1 MIANKSEYVTGSE
14 IKLELMIKSK
24 NYKYNAIILP
34 INAYDK
40 YKRRLIA
47 SSTTTTDKSIWIS
60 MVGFKTTSRNNFFKF
75 QLKEFFLVQQ
85 NLI

>member
-1 MIANKSEYVTGSE
+1 MGSE
-14 IKLELMIKSK
+14 IKLRLMFKSK
-24 NYKYNAIILP
+24 HYKYNAIILP

-47 SSTTTTDKSIWIS
+47 STTTDKSIWKS
-60 MVGFKTTSRNNFFKF
+60 MVGRTTSRDIYFKF
-75 QLKEFFLVQQ
+75 QLKEPFLVQQ

>member
-14 IKLELMIKSK
+14 IKLGLMIKSK
-24 NYKYNAIILP
+24 NYKYNAFILP

-47 SSTTTTDKSIWIS
+47 STTTTTVKSIWIS
-60 MVGFKTTSRNNFFKF
+60 ILGRTSSRNIYFKF
-75 QLKEFFLVQQ
+75 QLKAFFLVQQ
-85 NLI
+85 NLN